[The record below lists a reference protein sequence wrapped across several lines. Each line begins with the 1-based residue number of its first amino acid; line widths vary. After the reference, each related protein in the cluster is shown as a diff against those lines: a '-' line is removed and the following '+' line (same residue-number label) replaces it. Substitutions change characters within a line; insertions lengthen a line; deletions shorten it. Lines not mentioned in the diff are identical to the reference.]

1 MKTWNYL
8 RKLVWAVALAL
19 VLVWQLLPSQALAI
33 DVSEDVRTIK
43 LNPEGNTYVISNEQL
58 EQGKRVFVDTCS
70 QCHLGGRT
78 KTNPNVTLSLRDLRG
93 AEPPRDNL
101 LAMVEYLQEPM
112 TYDGELDLSE
122 LHPSTKRADLYPEM
136 RNRTIEDL
144 KAVSGFILVQP
155 NLRSTWGLGKVYD

>member
-1 MKTWNYL
+1 MSHYL
-8 RKLVWAVALAL
+8 RKLIWALALAL
-19 VLVWQLLPSQALAI
+19 VFTWQLWPGAALAI
-33 DVSEDVRTIK
+33 DVAPAIRTIT
-43 LNPEGNTYVISNEQL
+43 LNADGDSYTISNKQL

-78 KTNPNVTLSLRDLRG
+78 KTNPNVTLSLGDLRG

-101 LAMVEYLQEPM
+101 LAMVNYLQEPK

-122 LHPSTKRADLYPEM
+122 LHPNTKRTDLYPEM
-136 RNRTIEDL
+136 RNLTTDDL

-155 NLRSTWGLGKVYD
+155 NLRSTWGLGKAYD